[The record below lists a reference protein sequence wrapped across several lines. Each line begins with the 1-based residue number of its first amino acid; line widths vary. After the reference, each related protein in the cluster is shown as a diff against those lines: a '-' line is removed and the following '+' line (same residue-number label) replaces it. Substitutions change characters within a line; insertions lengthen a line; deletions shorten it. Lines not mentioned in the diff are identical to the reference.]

1 MKSKLY
7 ILLIINLFVF
17 VSKAQTIQNI
27 YIAQTHVVE
36 PTYVVPNTSERL
48 KLISNRAAL
57 IKAQIIASGNVTAPL
72 VQAILILNGNTTI
85 IPLTGPAILPENFNA
100 TIGEVT
106 HTFEDSFT
114 GIIPKEWMQPNL
126 VIRVEAGVEFT
137 ELNDLHIGAP
147 NKMIVTNFEVNGFV
161 DQTSNFPNGWQDEF
175 AEKFPTSEL
184 LVQDVPIFFEEVSV
198 PPTSGRIA
206 TRISSSNDYESI
218 TGFSNF
224 TTNSGPQ
231 NIVATQWKAALRD
244 AAGKFYGRM
253 KYFHV
258 AWNFENTAN
267 KGVGGGYSSVSR
279 RGPNSLGIL
288 LHEMGHALSLPH
300 WGNNNDYPYKGNMHG
315 ILAPNIYND
324 THSGPVWSYDSR
336 TNQFISPT
344 QADVTPSTYKN
355 DPMQGGGDR
364 FKEPGFLTNH
374 FSDYSVN
381 RMRNMLENHLV
392 IFNEDINA
400 YAKWDNT
407 TLDYTNVQNNFN
419 QINYPIQRDV
429 EVISVMAAA
438 SGTTPQANIVYKPI
452 GPYLSGIVR
461 LFDPSLSV
469 DRIDAQNVFC
479 PDGGCD
485 TTLKIIQG
493 GITKYV
499 MLPMS
504 LDSSLSETDVNS
516 FSTRAVNLLASDGE
530 ISSIELLETPNVE
543 DVGLPTDPVVLSS
556 WSNGTLSISSQ
567 EAIKCI
573 KLYKTRSNA
582 LSVKGLDCF
591 SGNVRLK
598 VISVTGQELFEMEL
612 DPRESL
618 EVTIPNISNGV
629 YFVNIISRETVFMKK
644 IIL

>member
-1 MKSKLY
+1 
-7 ILLIINLFVF
+7 
-17 VSKAQTIQNI
+17 
-27 YIAQTHVVE
+27 
-36 PTYVVPNTSERL
+36 
-48 KLISNRAAL
+48 
-57 IKAQIIASGNVTAPL
+57 
-72 VQAILILNGNTTI
+72 
-85 IPLTGPAILPENFNA
+85 
-100 TIGEVT
+100 
-106 HTFEDSFT
+106 
-114 GIIPKEWMQPNL
+114 
-126 VIRVEAGVEFT
+126 
-137 ELNDLHIGAP
+137 
-147 NKMIVTNFEVNGFV
+147 
-161 DQTSNFPNGWQDEF
+161 
-175 AEKFPTSEL
+175 
-184 LVQDVPIFFEEVSV
+184 
-198 PPTSGRIA
+198 
-206 TRISSSNDYESI
+206 
-218 TGFSNF
+218 
-224 TTNSGPQ
+224 
-231 NIVATQWKAALRD
+231 
-244 AAGKFYGRM
+244 
-253 KYFHV
+253 
-258 AWNFENTAN
+258 
-267 KGVGGGYSSVSR
+267 
-279 RGPNSLGIL
+279 
-288 LHEMGHALSLPH
+288 
-300 WGNNNDYPYKGNMHG
+300 
-315 ILAPNIYND
+315 
-324 THSGPVWSYDSR
+324 
-336 TNQFISPT
+336 
-344 QADVTPSTYKN
+344 
-355 DPMQGGGDR
+355 
-364 FKEPGFLTNH
+364 
-374 FSDYSVN
+374 
-381 RMRNMLENHLV
+381 MRNMLENHFV

-591 SGNVRLK
+591 NGNVRLK

-612 DPRESL
+612 DPKESL
-618 EVTIPNISNGV
+618 EVTMPNISKGV
-629 YFVNIISRETVFMKK
+629 YFVNIVSRETVFMKK